1 MIPVPD
7 ADARAPQRRLIEKA
21 RTARSRLLAVLGTEE
36 GEAVLRQLEERF
48 ETDLPVFQGQRGGYD
63 PLDAMR
69 RDAHR
74 EVFLV
79 IRRQLEL
86 ARREAKET
94 EHIP

>member
-1 MIPVPD
+1 MT
-7 ADARAPQRRLIEKA
+7 RTELSRRLLEKA
-21 RTARSRLLAVLGTEE
+21 RASRRRLLAVFGTED
-36 GEAVLRQLEERF
+36 GEAVLAHLEERF
-48 ETDLPVFQGQRGGYD
+48 ETSLPVFQGQAGRYD

-86 ARREAKET
+86 AREEAGQHTPK
-94 EHIP
+94 P

>member
-1 MIPVPD
+1 MSTPHSEHGQL
-7 ADARAPQRRLIEKA
+7 ARRLLEKA
-21 RTARSRLLAVLGTEE
+21 RAARRRLLAVLGTEE
-36 GEAVLRQLEERF
+36 GEAVLCQLEERF
-48 ETDLPVFQGQRGGYD
+48 ETGLPVFQGQKGAYD

-86 ARREAKET
+86 ARREAKQT
-94 EHIP
+94 EQKP